1 LQRHRYGDP
10 LNTIRFS
17 NERVIM
23 QKARM
28 QESVDSFVERSPFDR
43 VMDVWARW
51 VALADY
57 QISSG
62 DANLQDTKDFMRAGE
77 AAEAMINELPRH
89 QWWAIRK
96 SRGIST
102 VWLFPNTSISDALE
116 AAEKIL
122 TPKMQQHIA
131 LRRFFS

>member
-1 LQRHRYGDP
+1 
-10 LNTIRFS
+10 
-17 NERVIM
+17 M